1 MNYYD
6 AEPGRAA
13 AFAVTTAAGASVS
26 LDNVAV
32 TGKDEPY
39 VIRPVEETVPADSK
53 VSVTYDPETE
63 AYIMQ
68 NEYVKLSVGEAEG
81 TVDEIMEIMKMADIM
96 FWDHLQV
103 IIFLIIL

>member
-1 MNYYD
+1 M
-6 AEPGRAA
+6 
-13 AFAVTTAAGASVS
+13 
-26 LDNVAV
+26 
-32 TGKDEPY
+32 TGKDGPY

-63 AYIMQ
+63 AYIMR

-81 TVDEIMEIMKMADIM
+81 TVDEIIRYRRIMEIMKMADII

-103 IIFLIIL
+103 IIFSIIL